1 MRLSFR
7 VSVCAAC
14 FPVRYCP
21 SRRFP
26 LPVTRLI
33 RKRPFFFF
41 PPEHV
46 LQRYFRALFANT
58 WLPSDALPAY
68 LSTIAPSPSVAPTR
82 AFKRT
87 CYRLP
92 MRFCRS
98 SKGLDRVAF
107 FDAHGLFS
115 IPAVLVTETDP
126 LPCCWPIASGIAS
139 SSSSRTSIC
148 ELSFRCEPGCDPR
161 SRCLSQMLHLVL
173 AYALPLTSTCSCI
186 LSQAIRLNG
195 LLVVSRF
202 GRFPGRSTLCFDFC
216 SDVFFGFRSFASV
229 P

>member
-1 MRLSFR
+1 MRSPRIFQRSLLHH
-7 VSVCAAC
+7 
-14 FPVRYCP
+14 
-21 SRRFP
+21 
-26 LPVTRLI
+26 LPR
-33 RKRPFFFF
+33 
-41 PPEHV
+41 
-46 LQRYFRALFANT
+46 QRALSSEPVIVFRCAFAV
-58 WLPSDALPAY
+58 PPRAL
-68 LSTIAPSPSVAPTR
+68 IAS
-82 AFKRT
+82 
-87 CYRLP
+87 
-92 MRFCRS
+92 RS
-98 SKGLDRVAF
+98 STP
-107 FDAHGLFS
+107 HGLFS
-115 IPAVLVTETDP
+115 IPAVPVMETDP

-186 LSQAIRLNG
+186 LSQAVRLNG

>member
-1 MRLSFR
+1 MVAFRCAPCVSFNDRSFTICRANARFQANPLS
-7 VSVCAAC
+7 S
-14 FPVRYCP
+14 
-21 SRRFP
+21 
-26 LPVTRLI
+26 
-33 RKRPFFFF
+33 
-41 PPEHV
+41 
-46 LQRYFRALFANT
+46 
-58 WLPSDALPAY
+58 SDA
-68 LSTIAPSPSVAPTR
+68 
-82 AFKRT
+82 
-87 CYRLP
+87 
-92 MRFCRS
+92 FCRS

-107 FDAHGLFS
+107 FDARGLFS
-115 IPAVLVTETDP
+115 IPAVLVMETDP

-186 LSQAIRLNG
+186 LSQAVRLNG

>member
-68 LSTIAPSPSVAPTR
+68 LSTIAPSPSAAPTR

-107 FDAHGLFS
+107 FDASWSFQH
-115 IPAVLVTETDP
+115 
-126 LPCCWPIASGIAS
+126 PCGPCDGNGSVALLLAHRLRHSVKLIFPNVHL
-139 SSSSRTSIC
+139 RT
-148 ELSFRCEPGCDPR
+148 
-161 SRCLSQMLHLVL
+161 V
-173 AYALPLTSTCSCI
+173 
-186 LSQAIRLNG
+186 
-195 LLVVSRF
+195 
-202 GRFPGRSTLCFDFC
+202 FPMRAWL
-216 SDVFFGFRSFASV
+216 
-229 P
+229 